1 MISDARSQARQLPHG
16 LADLFYEQAAVKTEL
31 ETRLQDTFRGWG
43 YQRIIP
49 PTFEYYA
56 TLSTEAS
63 PQLEEEMYRFFD
75 REGHILALR
84 PDMTVPTARVIGT
97 RLYDQTLPLRFYY
110 LGSVF
115 RYDEEPQAGR
125 RREFTQAGIELVGA
139 GTAEA
144 DAEVVAVAVG
154 ALDAMEVPRFQIN
167 LGQVAFLKAIL
178 AGLGG
183 EDRGDPRL
191 ENGDLRRIEGAVNR
205 KNDVELRGVLDD
217 LQIGGRT
224 AEAVA
229 AIPHLYG
236 DAAVLDEARRLA
248 TNAEATAAVDQ
259 LAAVYELL
267 DRAGVA
273 DRVTLDLGEVRSMA
287 YYTGITFH
295 GYAAGLG
302 FDICSGGRYD
312 GLVSHFGADLPA
324 VGFAL
329 GLERC
334 MLVARAR
341 CAIAPHVVVQGCS
354 DPEAHRLAALARGR
368 GLRVEMDVV
377 GRTGDALIAYGRECG
392 ARHIIAASGGG
403 YTLIEPD
410 GARTMSRGELEKEI
424 ATWTP

>member
-1 MISDARSQARQLPHG
+1 MTSDARSQARQLPHG
-16 LADLFYEQAAVKTEL
+16 LADLFYEQAAIKTEL
-31 ETRLQDTFRGWG
+31 ETRLQDHFRSWG

-115 RYDEEPQAGR
+115 RHDEEPQAGR

-139 GTAEA
+139 GAPEA
-144 DAEVVAVAVG
+144 DAEVVAVAIG
-154 ALDAMEVPRFQIN
+154 ALQAMEVPHFQVN

-178 AGLGG
+178 AEVG
-183 EDRGDPRL
+183 L

-205 KNDVELRGVLDD
+205 KNDVELRGVLGD
-217 LQIGGRT
+217 LGISGRV
-224 AEAVA
+224 ADAVV

-236 DAAVLDEARRLA
+236 DATVLDEARRLA
-248 TNAEATAAVDQ
+248 TNQGAMAAVDR

-267 DRAGVA
+267 GWAGVA
-273 DRVTLDLGEVRSMA
+273 DAVILDLGEVRSMG

-329 GLERC
+329 GVERC

-341 CAIAPHVVVQGCS
+341 GEIAPHVVVQGCA
-354 DPEAHRLAALARGR
+354 DPAAHRLAALARGR

-377 GRTGDALIAYGRECG
+377 GRTGEALIAYGRERG
-392 ARHIIAASGGG
+392 ARHVIASLPNGEYALVGLGGTR
-403 YTLIEPD
+403 TL
-410 GARTMSRGELEKEI
+410 RRGDLEKEI

>member
-167 LGQVAFLKAIL
+167 LGQVAL